1 MSNFKDLTNKR
12 FGKLLVVEN
21 TNKKRNKKTI
31 WLCKCDCGN
40 YKEVQVDNLTSGHTK
55 SCGCLNGKGYKHNL
69 KNTRLYYIWSCMK
82 QRCYNE
88 NHKQYKDYGQRG
100 IKICNEWHE
109 FINFYNWAINN
120 DYQDNLTI
128 DRINN
133 NGNYEPDNCRWV
145 NMKIQSNNRRSNHI
159 IEYKNETHTLKEW
172 CDILKLNYKTIQT
185 RINSLKWNVEKAFE
199 TPTNIKYRNK
209 RSANNE

>member
-40 YKEVQVDNLTSGHTK
+40 YKEIQVDNLTSGHTK

-133 NGNYEPDNCRWV
+133 NDNYEPDNCRWV

-159 IEYKNETHTLKEW
+159 IEYKNEKHTLKEW

-185 RINSLKWNVEKAFE
+185 RINSLKWDAEKAFE
-199 TPTNIKYRNK
+199 TPINTKYRNK
-209 RSANNE
+209 RSNNNE

>member
-185 RINSLKWNVEKAFE
+185 RINSLKWNVKKAFE

>member
-12 FGKLLVVEN
+12 FGKLLVIEN
-21 TNKKRNKKTI
+21 TNKKKNKKTI
-31 WLCKCDCGN
+31 WLCKCDCGD
-40 YKEVQVDNLTSGHTK
+40 YKEVQVDNLTTGHTK

-82 QRCYNE
+82 QRCYNK

-109 FINFYNWAINN
+109 FINFYNWAINT

-133 NGNYEPDNCRWV
+133 NGNYEPENCRWV

-172 CDILKLNYKTIQT
+172 CDILKLNYKTMQT
-185 RINSLKWNVEKAFE
+185 RINSLKWGVEKAFE
-199 TPTNIKYRNK
+199 TPINTKYRNK
-209 RSANNE
+209 RSGNNE

>member
-133 NGNYEPDNCRWV
+133 NGNYEPNNCRWV

>member
-1 MSNFKDLTNKR
+1 MGKFEDLTNKR

-185 RINSLKWNVEKAFE
+185 RINSLKWNVKKAFE

-209 RSANNE
+209 RSINNE